1 MKKLLVVL
9 MGLAILA
16 SASQAYVFGI
26 ETGFFTAGIPYMG
39 FELNDSQRIDVGLN
53 YVSLNN
59 ATTLNLVGRFQNK
72 LVTAKKLSAYWAG
85 GLGIASAGNTST
97 ITISGV
103 LGTEYMF
110 DSNIGVYGDVN
121 VLTLQSTSV
130 GGASTTNFYLLQGS
144 NIAVAGLRVYL

>member
-1 MKKLLVVL
+1 MKKLLIVL

-16 SASQAYVFGI
+16 SASQAFVFGV
-26 ETGFFTAGIPYMG
+26 ESGFFTAGIPYMG

-72 LVTAKKLSAYWAG
+72 LLTDKKVTAYWAG
-85 GLGIASAGNTST
+85 GLGILSAGNTT
-97 ITISGV
+97 TLTISGI
-103 LGTEYMF
+103 LGAEYMF

-121 VLTLQSTSV
+121 VITLQSISA
-130 GGASTTNFYLLQGS
+130 GGASTTNFYILQGS
-144 NIAVAGLRVYL
+144 NIAIAGLRVYL